1 MSDSDINTSV
11 SPMNEFQE
19 LFEQLQREVR
29 KLKTSNERLQKE
41 NESLRE
47 QMKNAKKLES
57 DLFGNLSETERMS
70 YKQQLGELIKRI
82 DTHLEP
88 QS

>member
-1 MSDSDINTSV
+1 
-11 SPMNEFQE
+11 MNEFQE